1 MNSKNNSLITNNSNK
16 AKNTSI
22 IEKLKN
28 IKLQLSKY
36 NLSKEYLFNN
46 NKYNSKNNKPIN
58 KPIIKQNNNNN
69 INKINYCIPTKTNK
83 NSPKKIPILINKE
96 IKVNKNKNLKL
107 NNSIFHSKNN
117 SMTNRS
123 FENRKYKKLK
133 NKTPEISRVSSTRFN
148 KNNAFK
154 YKYLKQNNN
163 ININKNKKYGN
174 LNIKIKTL
182 ENKLNQTITHKK
194 NNINISVNKKYEK
207 KKNNSMEV
215 RTNKHLN
222 IFTDYLKGSKTALK
236 NKYVQNNLIGI
247 SNCNNNSINKSKM
260 KYYSITPIN
269 NYINNSKD
277 KSSKKQNESSPN
289 SIYYSIIHNN
299 KSKMKNS
306 NINTQNNSF
315 KTNKDSIKYKNN
327 ENLSFYLGKHNKI
340 NIYNNYKTNLN
351 NGKIINKKNRF
362 FPTSV
367 NSSLYLESNLNIKVQ
382 SNNTLN
388 IEKEKEKTKKKNN
401 HKITNLKTKIKQI
414 LSQSQ
419 QEITK
424 IKETFVKHF
433 TNKNSPKKN
442 KATKASIRKK
452 YKNTKNIISSKNK
465 NNKINTNKKNKE
477 KNNNNKIIHNP
488 NKEKIN
494 GQINHKKIEDLKN
507 GLLINGDN
515 SNLKTSNN
523 IYIND
528 TIQNDNYYLN
538 ESIKLTNYI
547 KGYYRL
553 NKTYPKTNLNFYKY
567 GRMIGQGSFGKVN
580 IGLNVLSG
588 RIVAIKSF
596 DKEKIGKNSDN
607 MKKIIYESNLMK
619 KLNHPNITK
628 ILEMFEDEKYFLII
642 MEYINGGNLFSF
654 VKKRRKLSEKTAK
667 FLFRQIILGIQHMHS
682 KNIVHRD
689 IKLENILIDLNNNV
703 KICDFGIGL
712 VLNSLN
718 DKLYDHCGT
727 PMYMAPEILLANKNI
742 GTNYIGPPVDVW
754 SAGISLYIMLSGNL
768 PFDIKDI
775 SDEVKNGKYFN
786 GEYNDNILLQYCIL
800 KNEPKKID
808 DISDLAQNLLKRILN
823 KNPKKRMTCEEI
835 LNDPWLYFDDN
846 HKYHLFTKAEMIM
859 LSKTFIDYR
868 YSKSED
874 LIETFTISNLIKE
887 TNKTNKDK
895 NTDNNI
901 DTKSSIFTPYNSA
914 VIDLSIKSNK
924 NSDKELDLNDVNNS
938 KIKFKNNSIIYSN
951 KAKELNMIYELNN
964 NEEID
969 NGVLINS
976 KTNSTSSNKLNNSK
990 DNDYME
996 NINNKWFI
1004 NNKNKNMNKNIKENK
1019 KYILDSIESM
1029 GYDKKYAINII
1040 NNNELSQV
1048 YAIYFLL
1055 NNYDKI

>member
-1 MNSKNNSLITNNSNK
+1 
-16 AKNTSI
+16 
-22 IEKLKN
+22 
-28 IKLQLSKY
+28 
-36 NLSKEYLFNN
+36 
-46 NKYNSKNNKPIN
+46 
-58 KPIIKQNNNNN
+58 
-69 INKINYCIPTKTNK
+69 
-83 NSPKKIPILINKE
+83 
-96 IKVNKNKNLKL
+96 
-107 NNSIFHSKNN
+107 
-117 SMTNRS
+117 
-123 FENRKYKKLK
+123 
-133 NKTPEISRVSSTRFN
+133 
-148 KNNAFK
+148 
-154 YKYLKQNNN
+154 
-163 ININKNKKYGN
+163 
-174 LNIKIKTL
+174 
-182 ENKLNQTITHKK
+182 
-194 NNINISVNKKYEK
+194 
-207 KKNNSMEV
+207 
-215 RTNKHLN
+215 
-222 IFTDYLKGSKTALK
+222 
-236 NKYVQNNLIGI
+236 
-247 SNCNNNSINKSKM
+247 
-260 KYYSITPIN
+260 
-269 NYINNSKD
+269 
-277 KSSKKQNESSPN
+277 
-289 SIYYSIIHNN
+289 
-299 KSKMKNS
+299 
-306 NINTQNNSF
+306 
-315 KTNKDSIKYKNN
+315 
-327 ENLSFYLGKHNKI
+327 
-340 NIYNNYKTNLN
+340 
-351 NGKIINKKNRF
+351 
-362 FPTSV
+362 
-367 NSSLYLESNLNIKVQ
+367 
-382 SNNTLN
+382 
-388 IEKEKEKTKKKNN
+388 
-401 HKITNLKTKIKQI
+401 
-414 LSQSQ
+414 
-419 QEITK
+419 
-424 IKETFVKHF
+424 
-433 TNKNSPKKN
+433 
-442 KATKASIRKK
+442 
-452 YKNTKNIISSKNK
+452 
-465 NNKINTNKKNKE
+465 
-477 KNNNNKIIHNP
+477 
-488 NKEKIN
+488 
-494 GQINHKKIEDLKN
+494 
-507 GLLINGDN
+507 
-515 SNLKTSNN
+515 
-523 IYIND
+523 
-528 TIQNDNYYLN
+528 
-538 ESIKLTNYI
+538 
-547 KGYYRL
+547 
-553 NKTYPKTNLNFYKY
+553 
-567 GRMIGQGSFGKVN
+567 MIGQGSFGKVN

-996 NINNKWFI
+996 NINNKWFV